1 MCHGA
6 IGARAAHSTGR
17 APDRRRRR
25 AGDIELRARGHAFP
39 GAATANIHTHMQ
51 RAVRFSACLCALGL
65 LAAALACGGSESGG
79 AQPAGERLYSEKGC
93 ANCHGR
99 AGEGTFMGPPL
110 RNLAAH
116 WQREE
121 LAKFFLDP
129 SGYAKGQPR
138 LAEMMKAYRMP
149 MTPIVASEA
158 DRLLLADHVLGM
170 K

>member
-1 MCHGA
+1 
-6 IGARAAHSTGR
+6 
-17 APDRRRRR
+17 
-25 AGDIELRARGHAFP
+25 
-39 GAATANIHTHMQ
+39 MQ
-51 RAVRFSACLCALGL
+51 RAFSTTALVSALGL
-65 LAAALACGGSESGG
+65 SVAAFACGGSESAV
-79 AQPAGERLYSEKGC
+79 AQPAGERLYAEKGC
-93 ANCHGR
+93 TSCHGR

-110 RNLAAH
+110 RNLSAH
-116 WQREE
+116 WQRDE

-158 DRLLLADHVLGM
+158 DRLVLADHVLGM

>member
-1 MCHGA
+1 
-6 IGARAAHSTGR
+6 
-17 APDRRRRR
+17 
-25 AGDIELRARGHAFP
+25 
-39 GAATANIHTHMQ
+39 MQ
-51 RAVRFSACLCALGL
+51 RPSSLCAHASA
-65 LAAALACGGSESGG
+65 LALFLTALACGGSDS
-79 AQPAGERLYSEKGC
+79 ATARPPGERLYAEKGC

-110 RNLAAH
+110 RDLAAH
-116 WQREE
+116 WQRDE

-149 MTPIVASEA
+149 MTPIAASEA
-158 DRLLLADHVLGM
+158 DRLLIADHVLGL